1 MQSMVCRFKIL
12 LLKNVTIKLSGKC
25 ATGGILV
32 KIVLSFCLES
42 TYVKYHKYRFWA

>member
-12 LLKNVTIKLSGKC
+12 LLKNVTIKLSGRY

-32 KIVLSFCLES
+32 KFDLCFCLKI
-42 TYVKYHKYRFWA
+42 TYENYHKRYFLT